1 MAPPKLNLPAPANA
15 LFERTYR
22 VLEELVWPITPN
34 RTAGRLGGD
43 TTLAARWQHRRSTD
57 IDIAVPVGTGLGRY
71 DPQRDPRLIERMA
84 ALGATQ
90 ANIRFRNFT
99 FVFPDGKL
107 DLVEMDPH
115 LRVGHT
121 WMDVDGLSMEVYD
134 NAQILCGKLEGR
146 GNMLPERDIF
156 DIAVAGALDP
166 AALSAAVNHLESD
179 FRREIV
185 HRIRAQAELYRVAS
199 GTVIDL
205 VDPRWRPLLADGP
218 GRAAEAIEAVV
229 YTEVTVAYGER
240 GILLQLGRSD
250 GTTEAFAFRGGR
262 GFLTSIGKLGLE
274 PCFLDVLG
282 APEAVRGHVDARLA
296 LWRRVDRGAMLVD
309 PPYRTRA
316 RAAEVPP
323 SSDR

>member
-15 LFERTYR
+15 LFERTHR
-22 VLEELVWPITPN
+22 VLDDLIWPITPN
-34 RTAGRLGGD
+34 RTAGRLGGG

-84 ALGATQ
+84 ALGATH
-90 ANIRFRNFT
+90 ANVRFRSFT

-115 LRVGHT
+115 LRVGHAR
-121 WMDVDGLSMEVYD
+121 MEVDGLSMEVFD

-156 DIAVAGALDP
+156 DVAVAGALDP
-166 AALSAAVNHLESD
+166 AALSAAVNHLEPD

-185 HRIRAQAELYRVAS
+185 HRIRAQAEQYRVTS

-205 VDPRWRPLLADGP
+205 VDPRWRPLFADGP
-218 GRAAEAIEAVV
+218 ERAAEAIEAVV

-240 GILLQLGRSD
+240 GILLQLRRGD
-250 GTTEAFAFRGGR
+250 GTTEAFAFRDGH
-262 GFLTSIGKLGLE
+262 GFLTSIRELGLE

-282 APEAVRGHVDARLA
+282 SPEAVRGHVDARLA
-296 LWRRVDRGAMLVD
+296 LWQRGDRSAMLVD
-309 PPYRTRA
+309 PPYRTRP
-316 RAAEVPP
+316 RVAEVRQP
-323 SSDR
+323 SDH